1 MSIFTKKPKKTPEEI
16 KSEREANIANTS
28 KRIKISISKLETKKE
43 IMLKKI
49 VEARRMGLKDQE
61 RQARNLLKQIMASI
75 NRENGMLMTLELAV
89 EARDLAELNASFM
102 ESIGTLSEEILK
114 SDELISDKKVKKV
127 GDKFLEAI
135 YRSNQQKERINNM
148 LEIGEF
154 ASAIGE
160 EENISPEFD
169 DEIDA
174 LVDDMELGMTGSGTD
189 FTRTRQ

>member
-28 KRIKISISKLETKKE
+28 KKIKISISKLETKKE

-75 NRENGMLMTLELAV
+75 NREQGMLMTLELAV

-160 EENISPEFD
+160 EENVSPEFD

-174 LVDDMELGMTGSGTD
+174 LVDDMELGMTGSGVD